1 MKCRA
6 LLLIDRNISSQNR
19 ISLTLLPMK
28 MIVLQKSVTELLSSG
43 GYMEYFL
50 WEVNQNILQL

>member
-50 WEVNQNILQL
+50 